1 MTSSSTTG
9 TDTSTG
15 TGTEGTA
22 PAPEDTTR
30 RTTVARTVTDV
41 LQPRNALLVGMLGI
55 GLAAAGEWTG
65 LLWGFLGALCAG
77 LIPAGY
83 IEWERGRGTWGDRHV
98 VDRTKRAPIFF
109 VILGSIGAGSVVMVL
124 GNAPAGILVAM
135 LALWVM
141 TIGLL
146 AVNTV
151 WKISVDSAVASAV
164 VSLLAV
170 VHSPWWLAAYTL
182 TVAVC
187 WSRVALG
194 YHTVAQTVAGAGLG
208 AATTVAYA
216 FGS

>member
-1 MTSSSTTG
+1 MSAVAARTTG
-9 TDTSTG
+9 LDDPSRH
-15 TGTEGTA
+15 
-22 PAPEDTTR
+22 P
-30 RTTVARTVTDV
+30 VALAVTNV
-41 LQPRNALLVGMLGI
+41 LQPRNCLLVGMLGI
-55 GLAAAGEWTG
+55 GLAAAGDWTG

-109 VILGSIGAGSVVMVL
+109 VILGSIGTGSLVMVL
-124 GNAPAGILVAM
+124 GDAPVGILAAM

-146 AVNTV
+146 VVNTV

-164 VSLLAV
+164 VALLGA
-170 VHSPWWLAAYTL
+170 VHSGWWLSLYAL

-187 WSRVALG
+187 WSRVRLR
-194 YHTVAQTVAGAGLG
+194 YHTVGQVVAGAALG
-208 AATTVAYA
+208 ATTATA
-216 FGS
+216 FLLL

>member
-1 MTSSSTTG
+1 MTG
-9 TDTSTG
+9 TTATTTDSTPGRGTPGEGIPTTSAR
-15 TGTEGTA
+15 TA
-22 PAPEDTTR
+22 S
-30 RTTVARTVTDV
+30 VARTVTDA
-41 LQPRNALLVGMLGI
+41 LQPRNVLLAGMLGI
-55 GLAAAGEWTG
+55 GLAAAGGDWTG

-124 GNAPAGILVAM
+124 GNAPTGILVAM

-151 WKISVDSAVASAV
+151 WKISVDSAVASAA

-170 VHSPWWLAAYTL
+170 VHSPWWIAAYAL
-182 TVAVC
+182 TAAVC

-194 YHTVAQTVAGAGLG
+194 YHTVAQTLAGAGLG
-208 AATTVAYA
+208 AATTVAYVFA
-216 FGS
+216 

>member
-1 MTSSSTTG
+1 M
-9 TDTSTG
+9 
-15 TGTEGTA
+15 
-22 PAPEDTTR
+22 
-30 RTTVARTVTDV
+30 
-41 LQPRNALLVGMLGI
+41 LQPRNALLAGMLGI

-208 AATTVAYA
+208 AATTVAYV
-216 FGS
+216 FGG

>member
-1 MTSSSTTG
+1 MTG
-9 TDTSTG
+9 TTPATTDG
-15 TGTEGTA
+15 APGRGTA
-22 PAPEDTTR
+22 GEGIPTTSA
-30 RTTVARTVTDV
+30 RTASMARTVTDV
-41 LQPRNALLVGMLGI
+41 LQPRNVLLAGMLGI
-55 GLAAAGEWTG
+55 GLAAAGGDWTG

-109 VILGSIGAGSVVMVL
+109 VILGSIGTGSVVMVL
-124 GNAPAGILVAM
+124 GSAPTGILVAM

-151 WKISVDSAVASAV
+151 WKISVDSAVASAA

-170 VHSPWWLAAYTL
+170 VHSPWWIAAYAL
-182 TVAVC
+182 TAAVC

-194 YHTVAQTVAGAGLG
+194 YHTVAQTLAGAGLG
-208 AATTVAYA
+208 AATTVAYV
-216 FGS
+216 FV